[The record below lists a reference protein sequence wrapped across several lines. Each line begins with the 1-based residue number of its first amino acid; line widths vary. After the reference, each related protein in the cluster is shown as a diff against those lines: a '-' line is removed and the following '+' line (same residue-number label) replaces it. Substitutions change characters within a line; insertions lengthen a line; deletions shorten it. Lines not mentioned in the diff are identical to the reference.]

1 DDRAQSI
8 SSAVEELST
17 SVGSITEHSQEARQ
31 EADQVADSADAGVKA
46 ADQAAE
52 TMDGLV
58 ASVEQASGQVSKLS
72 EASQQIGEIVQQI
85 QDIAEKTNLLALNAT
100 IEAARAGEA
109 GKGFAVVAD
118 EVKSLANQTQKA
130 TETIR
135 GRIETLQGE
144 ITNIVG
150 AMEDSGRRVR
160 EGQEVVASTG
170 QEMKQVASRVDAVKQ
185 RLHHVAAILE
195 QQTGASNE
203 IAGSISTIADMSNR
217 NLSVIESAISQ
228 LEASEQEIVAGIE
241 DVLTRAP
248 AYATIQAAKSD
259 HMIWMRK
266 LAQMLAGR
274 ARLNEAELADH
285 HACRLGRWYDAQ
297 TDETLT
303 RHPAWQAL
311 KAPHERVHA
320 CGIEATRRYNAG
332 DLDGAAEKVR
342 EAGEASQEVMT
353 QLDRL
358 AADFT

>member
-1 DDRAQSI
+1 MALLDRLRDRGEADANATAAGGETAVATQSYLDTLAARLDLLLEGRAEEVPAGDDPVTERLRKLADQQSNRAMNALTRTVDISVAASRAVFEVADAVPQARAVDDRAQSI

-195 QQTGASNE
+195 QQTG
-203 IAGSISTIADMSNR
+203 
-217 NLSVIESAISQ
+217 
-228 LEASEQEIVAGIE
+228 
-241 DVLTRAP
+241 
-248 AYATIQAAKSD
+248 
-259 HMIWMRK
+259 
-266 LAQMLAGR
+266 
-274 ARLNEAELADH
+274 
-285 HACRLGRWYDAQ
+285 
-297 TDETLT
+297 
-303 RHPAWQAL
+303 
-311 KAPHERVHA
+311 
-320 CGIEATRRYNAG
+320 
-332 DLDGAAEKVR
+332 
-342 EAGEASQEVMT
+342 
-353 QLDRL
+353 
-358 AADFT
+358 